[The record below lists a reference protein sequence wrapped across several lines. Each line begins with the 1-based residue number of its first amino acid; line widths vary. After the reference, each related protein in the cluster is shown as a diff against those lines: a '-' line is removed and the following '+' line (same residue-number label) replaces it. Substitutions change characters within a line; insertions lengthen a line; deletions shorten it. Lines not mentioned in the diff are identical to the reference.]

1 MKIDYDGLKRA
12 IICSS
17 LTQRQI
23 AQLSGIHEQTISRF
37 MCDKRRPRP
46 YTVSLITSAIGMDPE
61 SFVEDGNE

>member
-23 AQLSGIHEQTISRF
+23 AQLSGIHEQTNQGF
-37 MCDKRRPRP
+37 MGIKGGQDHIRCR
-46 YTVSLITSAIGMDPE
+46 
-61 SFVEDGNE
+61 